1 MKGRDMRDETMMRGK
16 KEEVQEA
23 VAESLEDTDMASLL
37 SLWGG
42 RDHEHTGLP

>member
-23 VAESLEDTDMASLL
+23 VADTDMASSL
-37 SLWGG
+37 SLGG
-42 RDHEHTGLP
+42 SSDHEHTGLP